1 MITLQSQVRKLLSLH
16 YDIRMH
22 ACEELWG
29 ARESS
34 PEVILALEKVACDEV
49 QMVADAAR
57 SALRRPVHQE
67 MAKKMGRSN
76 RWMLKAN
83 DLRR

>member
-1 MITLQSQVRKLLSLH
+1 MITLQTQVRKLLSLH
-16 YDIRMH
+16 YDIRLH

-34 PEVILALEKVACDEV
+34 PEVILALEKAACDEV
-49 QMVADAAR
+49 QMVAEAAR

-67 MAKKMGRSN
+67 MAKKMGRNS
-76 RWMLKAN
+76 RWMLKAKQFK
-83 DLRR
+83 